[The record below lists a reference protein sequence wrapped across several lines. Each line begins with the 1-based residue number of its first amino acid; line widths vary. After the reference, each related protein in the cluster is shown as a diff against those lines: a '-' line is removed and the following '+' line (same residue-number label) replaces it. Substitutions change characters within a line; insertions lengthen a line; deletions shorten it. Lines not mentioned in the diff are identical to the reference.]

1 MPLTRQHSNIPHKY
15 GNMTI
20 LLKIIQ
26 SIEKLLV
33 NNTKKY

>member
-1 MPLTRQHSNIPHKY
+1 
-15 GNMTI
+15 MTI

-33 NNTKKY
+33 NNKKNIKKNMQSLMVKHILS